1 MFRNLFNPDSNLMV
15 TMSWI
20 TDCIFLSLFWML
32 GCLPVITF
40 GGVSAALYDASFRGF
55 RKGDKHCWSRFL
67 KVFREN
73 WKQGIVPGILYLAV
87 FFGGCRGLIG
97 VWNAAVYG
105 EVSWMLFSAAA
116 FAGVV
121 VLGVLNV
128 MMPMLSRFDNSL
140 AGLLRNTVLVSMANL
155 PGTLLVGMVSAAGV
169 VLSAMLVFP
178 VFFLPCLT
186 ALISSLFIEPMFRP
200 YMNETTEDAA

>member
-20 TDCIFLSLFWML
+20 TDCIFLSLFWIL

-73 WKQGIVPGILYLAV
+73 WKQGIVPGILYLSV
-87 FFGGCRGLIG
+87 FFAGCRGLIG

-105 EVSWMLFSAAA
+105 QVSWMLFSAVA

-121 VLGVLNV
+121 VLGILNV

-140 AGLLRNTVLVSMANL
+140 AGLLRNTVLIALGNL